1 MPPRPPAAADSG
13 SGVTPGGPAHARPG
27 PQHSRGQL
35 RGAPAERVGSGVRG
49 QHAAWGQ
56 PGRPSTCPQGR
67 RNPQRRAWQ
76 GQDGGQSESP
86 GEQADPWTSQIQV
99 LCPATPAV
107 RSPRGPLRRGDLDD
121 HWSVGRPRDTGESRV
136 LCERSLG
143 PQPRDA
149 AGGPGSQTRRGPHRR
164 RPCVSPAR
172 GPGGWL
178 CALPCDVTREVHT
191 PCIDRGRVC
200 AVCGTGSLGRA
211 S

>member
-1 MPPRPPAAADSG
+1 MPPWPPAAADSG
-13 SGVTPGGPAHARPG
+13 SSGVTPGGPAHARPG
-27 PQHSRGQL
+27 PQHSRGPAQ
-35 RGAPAERVGSGVRG
+35 RGAGGEGGLWGPRPARSVGSAGTAVDLSSG
-49 QHAAWGQ
+49 ADEPPEAGL
-56 PGRPSTCPQGR
+56 
-67 RNPQRRAWQ
+67 A
-76 GQDGGQSESP
+76 DGGQSESP

-149 AGGPGSQTRRGPHRR
+149 AGGPGSQTRRGPHRQQ
-164 RPCVSPAR
+164 PCVSPAR

-178 CALPCDVTREVHT
+178 CALPSDITREVHT

>member
-13 SGVTPGGPAHARPG
+13 SSGVTPGGPAHARPG
-27 PQHSRGQL
+27 PQHSRGPAQ
-35 RGAPAERVGSGVRG
+35 RGAGGEGGLWGPRPACSVGSAGTAVDLSSGVEEPPEAGLQMGVRASLLG
-49 QHAAWGQ
+49 NRQIHGRARSKCSARRPPLSGA
-56 PGRPSTCPQGR
+56 PG
-67 RNPQRRAWQ
+67 
-76 GQDGGQSESP
+76 
-86 GEQADPWTSQIQV
+86 
-99 LCPATPAV
+99 
-107 RSPRGPLRRGDLDD
+107 GPLRRGDLDD

-178 CALPCDVTREVHT
+178 CALPSDVTREVHT

-200 AVCGTGSLGRA
+200 AVCRTGSLGRA